1 MGSMRVTLDVSKVMS
16 MSNLFNGAEAFNQDI
31 SAWDVSNVMYTTHMF
46 YKAAAFNKD
55 ISTWD
60 TSSVQN
66 MYGLFRYAT
75 AFNQDISAWDTS
87 SVTRMDLMYANA
99 TAFNQDISAW
109 DTSSV
114 TNMNSMYANATAFN
128 QDISAWDV
136 SKVTDMSNLF
146 DGATAFNQLLCG
158 STWVNSGASS
168 PGSIATETCES
179 NFDIG
184 TLTFGQLRTIY
195 QNQIGCGVGSSDSTA
210 DSLVLQ
216 GTLTSEQMEMT
227 YDIAGCSDKKSSTV
241 VCSSGKIIRNGDGD
255 MVCATRPCVADCP
268 VVCFAAYTDCAGV
281 CGSTRTENS
290 AGVCAFNSG
299 PYKYVVPFLTKMS
312 QSNSGMDT
320 YRFGV
325 TLKDE
330 AVNLYTI
337 LGTSKGAMQIP
348 AAWQRKTFGKN
359 FGGVNQDIVSI
370 FSDAGYDSWLT
381 VGITGGDSLNELAS
395 AGLKDSLKAWS
406 PASGGF
412 GKGITNKDCGIFWM
426 NPAKTTATAAGQI
439 VLGQLTIK
447 TGVSPQWQMGMRGK
461 TASGNTWDEDNVNW
475 SSSLLR
481 DRDCAGVFGGCAVV
495 DCAGVCGGAAVV
507 DCAGVCGGAAV
518 ADCAGVC
525 AFNSGPYKY
534 KYVVPFLTKM
544 SQSNSGMD
552 TYRFGV
558 TLKDEAVNLYTIM
571 GTSKGAMVI
580 PQAYQT
586 PNFGV
591 NYGGV
596 KTGVIDAI
604 SAAGYDSWLSVG
616 ITDGSSGLGSAGIS
630 WKSWTS
636 TKGVSTVDGGIFWM
650 N

>member
-46 YKAAAFNKD
+46 YKAAAFN
-55 ISTWD
+55 
-60 TSSVQN
+60 
-66 MYGLFRYAT
+66 
-75 AFNQDISAWDTS
+75 QDISAWDTS
-87 SVTRMDLMYANA
+87 SVTRMDPMYANA

-281 CGSTRTENS
+281 CGGGAIVDC

-320 YRFGV
+320 YRF
-325 TLKDE
+325 
-330 AVNLYTI
+330 
-337 LGTSKGAMQIP
+337 
-348 AAWQRKTFGKN
+348 
-359 FGGVNQDIVSI
+359 
-370 FSDAGYDSWLT
+370 
-381 VGITGGDSLNELAS
+381 
-395 AGLKDSLKAWS
+395 
-406 PASGGF
+406 
-412 GKGITNKDCGIFWM
+412 
-426 NPAKTTATAAGQI
+426 
-439 VLGQLTIK
+439 
-447 TGVSPQWQMGMRGK
+447 
-461 TASGNTWDEDNVNW
+461 
-475 SSSLLR
+475 
-481 DRDCAGVFGGCAVV
+481 
-495 DCAGVCGGAAVV
+495 
-507 DCAGVCGGAAV
+507 
-518 ADCAGVC
+518 
-525 AFNSGPYKY
+525 
-534 KYVVPFLTKM
+534 
-544 SQSNSGMD
+544 
-552 TYRFGV
+552 
-558 TLKDEAVNLYTIM
+558 
-571 GTSKGAMVI
+571 
-580 PQAYQT
+580 
-586 PNFGV
+586 
-591 NYGGV
+591 
-596 KTGVIDAI
+596 
-604 SAAGYDSWLSVG
+604 
-616 ITDGSSGLGSAGIS
+616 
-630 WKSWTS
+630 
-636 TKGVSTVDGGIFWM
+636 
-650 N
+650 

>member
-75 AFNQDISAWDTS
+75 AFNQDISAWDAS

-168 PGSIATETCES
+168 PGSIATETCETH
-179 NFDIG
+179 FDIG
-184 TLTFGQLRTIY
+184 TLTKGQLRTIY
-195 QNQIGCGVGSSDSTA
+195 QNQTGCGVGSSDSTA

-216 GTLTSEQMEMT
+216 GTLTSEQMEVT

-337 LGTSKGAMQIP
+337 
-348 AAWQRKTFGKN
+348 
-359 FGGVNQDIVSI
+359 
-370 FSDAGYDSWLT
+370 
-381 VGITGGDSLNELAS
+381 
-395 AGLKDSLKAWS
+395 
-406 PASGGF
+406 
-412 GKGITNKDCGIFWM
+412 
-426 NPAKTTATAAGQI
+426 
-439 VLGQLTIK
+439 
-447 TGVSPQWQMGMRGK
+447 
-461 TASGNTWDEDNVNW
+461 
-475 SSSLLR
+475 
-481 DRDCAGVFGGCAVV
+481 
-495 DCAGVCGGAAVV
+495 
-507 DCAGVCGGAAV
+507 
-518 ADCAGVC
+518 
-525 AFNSGPYKY
+525 
-534 KYVVPFLTKM
+534 
-544 SQSNSGMD
+544 
-552 TYRFGV
+552 
-558 TLKDEAVNLYTIM
+558 M

-636 TKGVSTVDGGIFWM
+636 TKGVSSKDCGIFWM
-650 N
+650 NPAKTTATAAGQIVLGQLTIKTGVSPQWQMGMVGKTASGNPWREDNVNWSSSLLRDRDCAGVFGGSAVVDCDGVCGSAVRDGSRRLAC

>member
-1 MGSMRVTLDVSKVMS
+1 MGTQM
-16 MSNLFNGAEAFNQDI
+16 FNEA
-31 SAWDVSNVMYTTHMF
+31 T
-46 YKAAAFNKD
+46 AFNKD
-55 ISTWD
+55 IGAWD
-60 TSSVQN
+60 VSKVTDMS
-66 MYGLFRYAT
+66 YLFDVAT
-75 AFNQDISAWDTS
+75 TFNADISAWDTS
-87 SVTRMDLMYANA
+87 SVTTMVGMFW
-99 TAFNQDISAW
+99 T
-109 DTSSV
+109 
-114 TNMNSMYANATAFN
+114 ATAFN

-136 SKVTDMSNLF
+136 SKVTDMSRMF

-168 PGSIATETCES
+168 PGSIATETCETH
-179 NFDIG
+179 FDIG
-184 TLTFGQLRTIY
+184 TLTKGQLRTIY
-195 QNQIGCGVGSSDSTA
+195 QNQTGCGVGSSDSIA
-210 DSLVLQ
+210 WQ
-216 GTLTSEQMEMT
+216 GTLTSEQMEMA
-227 YDIAGCSDKKSSTV
+227 YDIDECSDKKSSTV

-255 MVCATRPCVADCP
+255 MVCATHPCVADCP
-268 VVCFAAYTDCAGV
+268 VACFPADTDCTGVCGGSTVVDCAGV

-299 PYKYVVPFLTKMS
+299 SGYKYVVPFLTKVTTAV
-312 QSNSGMDT
+312 QTGTIQPLDT

-447 TGVSPQWQMGMRGK
+447 TGVSPQWRMGMRGK
-461 TASGNTWDEDNVNW
+461 TASGNTWREDNVNW

-481 DRDCAGVFGGCAVV
+481 DRDCAGVFGGSAVV
-495 DCAGVCGGAAVV
+495 DCDGVCGSAV
-507 DCAGVCGGAAV
+507 
-518 ADCAGVC
+518 
-525 AFNSGPYKY
+525 
-534 KYVVPFLTKM
+534 
-544 SQSNSGMD
+544 
-552 TYRFGV
+552 R
-558 TLKDEAVNLYTIM
+558 
-571 GTSKGAMVI
+571 
-580 PQAYQT
+580 
-586 PNFGV
+586 
-591 NYGGV
+591 
-596 KTGVIDAI
+596 
-604 SAAGYDSWLSVG
+604 
-616 ITDGSSGLGSAGIS
+616 DGSRRLAC
-630 WKSWTS
+630 
-636 TKGVSTVDGGIFWM
+636 
-650 N
+650 

>member
-1 MGSMRVTLDVSKVMS
+1 MGVTKMGYMFQRATAFNANINAWDTSQVTEMSNLFNGATTFNADISAWDVSKVMS

-31 SAWDVSNVMYTTHMF
+31 SAWD
-46 YKAAAFNKD
+46 
-55 ISTWD
+55 
-60 TSSVQN
+60 
-66 MYGLFRYAT
+66 
-75 AFNQDISAWDTS
+75 TS
-87 SVTRMDLMYANA
+87 SVTRMDL
-99 TAFNQDISAW
+99 
-109 DTSSV
+109 
-114 TNMNSMYANATAFN
+114 MYANATAFN

-281 CGSTRTENS
+281 CGGGAIVDC

-330 AVNLYTI
+330 AVNLYT
-337 LGTSKGAMQIP
+337 
-348 AAWQRKTFGKN
+348 
-359 FGGVNQDIVSI
+359 
-370 FSDAGYDSWLT
+370 
-381 VGITGGDSLNELAS
+381 
-395 AGLKDSLKAWS
+395 
-406 PASGGF
+406 
-412 GKGITNKDCGIFWM
+412 
-426 NPAKTTATAAGQI
+426 
-439 VLGQLTIK
+439 
-447 TGVSPQWQMGMRGK
+447 
-461 TASGNTWDEDNVNW
+461 
-475 SSSLLR
+475 
-481 DRDCAGVFGGCAVV
+481 
-495 DCAGVCGGAAVV
+495 
-507 DCAGVCGGAAV
+507 
-518 ADCAGVC
+518 
-525 AFNSGPYKY
+525 
-534 KYVVPFLTKM
+534 
-544 SQSNSGMD
+544 
-552 TYRFGV
+552 
-558 TLKDEAVNLYTIM
+558 
-571 GTSKGAMVI
+571 
-580 PQAYQT
+580 
-586 PNFGV
+586 
-591 NYGGV
+591 
-596 KTGVIDAI
+596 
-604 SAAGYDSWLSVG
+604 
-616 ITDGSSGLGSAGIS
+616 
-630 WKSWTS
+630 
-636 TKGVSTVDGGIFWM
+636 
-650 N
+650 